1 MADAQWDSRG
11 SERGFPLVPLS
22 LSNLTESCGRI
33 RNSLPEMPLQDGRGV
48 ILRQAEPRQA
58 GLQNDQELTVESD
71 SPVHI
76 PALLSVLEQVI

>member
-1 MADAQWDSRG
+1 
-11 SERGFPLVPLS
+11 
-22 LSNLTESCGRI
+22 
-33 RNSLPEMPLQDGRGV
+33 MPLQDGRGV